1 MKLGIEEIRYINA
14 LQNIAGVHARDCI
27 ISADRITFLV
37 SDQQISKAI
46 GKNGATI
53 KIVKKKIGKEVELFE
68 YSKDV
73 KKFMERAMNRI
84 KIDNMD
90 LVEMEGKKTLK
101 IALNSE
107 NRRKLMQ
114 NSGRFR
120 KVKEIVERNYNIP
133 AIKVTG

>member
-1 MKLGIEEIRYINA
+1 MRLGIDEIRYINA

-27 ISADRITFLV
+27 ISDNRITFLV
-37 SDQQISKAI
+37 SDNQISKAI

-53 KIVKKKIGKEVELFE
+53 KLVKKKMGKDVELFE
-68 YSKDV
+68 YNKDV

-84 KIDNMD
+84 KIDSMV
-90 LVEMEGKKTLK
+90 LVEMDGKNTLK
-101 IALNSE
+101 IALNPE

-120 KVKEIVERNYNIP
+120 KVKEIMERNYNIP

>member
-27 ISADRITFLV
+27 ISDKRITFLV

-53 KIVKKKIGKEVELFE
+53 KIVKKKMGKEVELFE
-68 YSKDV
+68 YNKDV

-84 KIDNMD
+84 KIDRMD
-90 LVEMEGKKTLK
+90 LVEMEGKNTLK

-133 AIKVTG
+133 VVKVTG